1 MALDDDI
8 RRLARIPLFA
18 ELDQDALRLIA
29 FSAEARILRAGD
41 VVYRAGDAS
50 DAGYFVMSGSIAL
63 EPTEGEHGKRTIGR
77 DALLGEVALLVES
90 KRSATATAR
99 EPTTVLKISRQLFH
113 RVLQESPASAAR
125 LRNMMAARLIAFAHE
140 LESVRGFKPNPLA

>member
-8 RRLARIPLFA
+8 RRLSLVPLFA

-41 VVYRAGDAS
+41 VVFRCGDVS
-50 DAGYFVMSGSIAL
+50 DAGYFVMSGSVAL
-63 EPTEGEHGKRTIGR
+63 DADAAERGKRTVGR
-77 DALLGEVALLVES
+77 DTLIGEMALIVES
-90 KRSATATAR
+90 TRSVTATAR
-99 EPTTVLKISRQLFH
+99 EATTVLKISRQLFH

-125 LRNMMAARLIAFAHE
+125 LRNMIAARLVAFAHE
-140 LESVRGFKPNPLA
+140 LDSARGFKPDPLA

>member
-8 RRLARIPLFA
+8 RRLARVPLFA

-41 VVYRAGDAS
+41 VIFRPGEPS

-63 EPTEGEHGKRTIGR
+63 DAGEAEHGKRTIGQ
-77 DALLGEVALLVES
+77 DALLGEAALIVDS

-113 RVLQESPASAAR
+113 RVLHESPASAAR

-140 LESVRGFKPNPLA
+140 LESVHGFKVDPLS